1 MVYARNLFL
10 PVDPRFDRLYEHSIV
25 QGTEFEIAENLGGQS
40 AVALSNESNGVPL
53 SFRALVKRC
62 HRAVVAGVVIPCLCM
77 CVCVIVCIAVD
88 PETQHE
94 HH

>member
-1 MVYARNLFL
+1 MRETCSSPLILALIAFTSIALCKALNLKSL
-10 PVDPRFDRLYEHSIV
+10 RIW
-25 QGTEFEIAENLGGQS
+25 GQS
-40 AVALSNESNGVPL
+40 AVASSNESNVVPL

-88 PETQHE
+88 PETQYE